1 METTMFSQ
9 TQRQLFVIVPLL
21 AAFITIFW
29 LPSLAVRASVPLA
42 LDDALRFR
50 QFADLTAI
58 SLSPDLN
65 WVAFTVR
72 ENRRARTVDDRTW
85 ALTGIR
91 DIFTGTDVYIL
102 NLRSGATRRLTE
114 GQFDNF
120 QTVWSP
126 NSRYLAFISDRD
138 GSNQAKVW
146 VWDAVREDTR
156 KVGDLSVRQ
165 LGLIAW
171 TPDSRKIIAPVLP
184 EGISAERYAKEL
196 TSGSAERVEPRST
209 EVAGSTVEVFRANV
223 GGTISR
229 SVEGTDPWS
238 LNIFLRD
245 LALIDV
251 EDGRTTIVARGK
263 IAGYGISPDG
273 SKIAYSVPK
282 RFERPGSQQT
292 LFDLLTSAL
301 DGSHKQLLASDARLD
316 YDGASFNW
324 SPDSKHIAYYAFREG
339 GLETDT
345 ADYYV
350 VDATGGTPQDVTHSV
365 PEQRLPARST
375 APLWDSSGEHIY
387 FIRNGALWVA
397 GTHIE
402 SSELS
407 NIPGRQ
413 ILKLIPRSQ
422 GSLWTPQTNSTI
434 AVTSDRTGK
443 QDGFFRV
450 DLATGQSTKL
460 LEAGQCYSCAN
471 MDQQF
476 QVTKDGKAVA
486 YLAEDA
492 ENSPDLFLS
501 DPNFSQPHKLTHLN
515 PQYDKVKMGAA
526 RLISWLSNDGEPLHG
541 ALLLPSSYN
550 PEKHYPLIVWV
561 YGGKNR
567 SDHFDQFGFEGQGPF
582 NLQLLATR
590 GYAVLLP
597 DAPQHVGTPMLDL
610 LKTVLPGVNKVI
622 ELGIADPER
631 LGVMGHSYGGYST
644 LCLITQTNRF
654 RAAVEA
660 DGEADLLAGYGGM
673 DDRGT
678 SYGIALE
685 EEGQGAMGGTPWQF
699 RDRYIENSP
708 VFHLDRVETPLLIVH
723 GGEDTAIR
731 PFLGDEVFVDL
742 RRLGKQVEYAKYLDE
757 EHSPLAWSYGNQL
770 DFCQRMI
777 EWFNDHLMVVDRQR
791 RTTE

>member
-1 METTMFSQ
+1 MFSK
-9 TQRQLFVIVPLL
+9 TQRQLFLIISVVSAFLTL
-21 AAFITIFW
+21 A
-29 LPSLAVRASVPLA
+29 LPQSFAARESVPLA
-42 LDDALRFR
+42 LEDALRFR
-50 QFADLTAI
+50 QFADLTRI

-65 WVAFTVR
+65 WAAFTVR
-72 ENRRARTVDDRTW
+72 ENRRSRTVDDRTW

-102 NLRSGATRRLTE
+102 NLHSGASRRLTE

-120 QTVWSP
+120 QTIWSP

-138 GSNQAKVW
+138 GSHQAKVW
-146 VWDAVREDTR
+146 VWDAMRENTR
-156 KVGDLSVRQ
+156 KVADLSVRQ

-184 EGISAERYAKEL
+184 EGMSAERYAEEL
-196 TSGSAERVEPRST
+196 MSGSVAKVPPRST
-209 EVAGSTVEVFRANV
+209 DVSGSTVVVFRANV
-223 GGTISR
+223 DKTISHR
-229 SVEGTDPWS
+229 LEGTDPWS

-245 LALIDV
+245 LAWIDV
-251 EDGRTTIVARGK
+251 EDGSTTIVARGK

-282 RFERPGSQQT
+282 RFETPGSQQT
-292 LFDLLTSAL
+292 LFDLFTAAL

-316 YDGASFNW
+316 YDGASFSW

-350 VDATGGTPQDVTHSV
+350 VSATGGVPQDVTHSV

-375 APLWDSSGEHIY
+375 LPLWDSTGEHIY
-387 FIRNGALWVA
+387 FIRNGALWIA
-397 GTHIE
+397 GNHLE

-434 AVTSDRTGK
+434 VVTSDRTGK

-450 DLATGQSTKL
+450 DLTTGQNTKL

-476 QVTKDGKAVA
+476 QVTRDGDNVA

-501 DPNFSQPHKLTHLN
+501 DSSFSQPRKLTHLN
-515 PQYDKVKMGAA
+515 PQYDKIKMGSA
-526 RLISWLSNDGEPLHG
+526 RLVSWLSDDGEPLHG
-541 ALLLPSSYN
+541 ALLLPSSYA
-550 PEKHYPLIVWV
+550 PDRRYPLIVWV

-597 DAPQHVGTPMLDL
+597 DAPQHVGTPMLDV
-610 LKTVLPGVNKVI
+610 LKTVLPGVNKII

-631 LGVMGHSYGGYST
+631 LGIIGHSYGGYST

-654 RAAVEA
+654 SAAVEA

-699 RDRYIENSP
+699 RERYIENSP
-708 VFHLDRVETPLLIVH
+708 VFHLDRIETPLLIVH
-723 GGEDTAIR
+723 GGDDTAIR

-757 EHSPLAWSYGNQL
+757 EHSPLGWSYGNQM

-777 EWFNDHLMVVDRQR
+777 EWFNSHLVPLDRR
-791 RTTE
+791 GTTE